1 MTEKEFR
8 QKLSDLCNEAFQDG
22 LDSTAVF
29 GSIHA
34 VAHACEFILDMELM
48 TKIKDGNDEN

>member
-48 TKIKDGNDEN
+48 TKIKEGNDEN